1 MGRENRRRAFQFD
14 KKKGY
19 TQIPGKIGKFRPDL
33 GRACVG
39 TAAENRLALAKRPVT
54 ARGEL
59 TIQPARV
66 QVFPQ
71 ELDRVTKVEK

>member
-1 MGRENRRRAFQFD
+1 MGRENRRRPFPLA
-14 KKKGY
+14 KEKGD
-19 TQIPGKIGKFRPDL
+19 TQIPGEIGQLRPDL
-33 GRACVG
+33 GRACVRA
-39 TAAENRLALAKRPVT
+39 AAENRLALAKRPVP

-59 TIQPARV
+59 LLQPARV